1 MQSVAGTFM
10 PNTAMPPTPAPAPID
25 GAGGGGN
32 GPGGGGEGSNVGGL
46 GGAPPGSGSTSGG
59 APGGSG
65 GSASTSSADNS
76 GNTAVQASD
85 ASAGPP
91 VRVVRMNA
99 SPPRVSLTDIWF
111 NQRRPGQKRQLI
123 IVLPA
128 RGGGNSAITLRTRES
143 LEATLLDQAFV
154 GQVAGGGDASFVS
167 LDAEEVRR
175 NFSDLIDD
183 PR

>member
-1 MQSVAGTFM
+1 M

-25 GAGGGGN
+25 GAGGGGGGS
-32 GPGGGGEGSNVGGL
+32 GPGGGGAGSNVGGP
-46 GGAPPGSGSTSGG
+46 GGGTPGGGSNSGG
-59 APGGSG
+59 APGGNG
-65 GSASTSSADNS
+65 GSASTSNADNS
-76 GNTAVQASD
+76 GNSAVQASD

-99 SPPRVSLTDIWF
+99 PPPRVSLTDIWF
-111 NQRRPGQKRQLI
+111 NQLRPGQKRQLI